1 MARKTRKREV
11 VDEEVDEII
20 TESIERS
27 TKKQWFCNFK
37 IHNEF
42 KLNDVHNTFM
52 QMLLH
57 KDTKM
62 AFVDG
67 PAGSAKSYLAV
78 YAALQMLQKK
88 QINQIVYI
96 RSIVESA
103 SKSIGSLPGEVGDKF
118 HPWALP
124 LIEKLDE
131 LVGSKVGG
139 ELMRDGFIKCMPVN
153 FVRGLTFR
161 DSVVIVD
168 EAQNM
173 SFSEKVTI
181 LTRFGENT
189 KYVVIGDSFQSDIG
203 NKSGF
208 SRIRQSFNDAES
220 EQQGIHN
227 FMFTENEV
235 VRSEILKFIVK
246 KLEGAQTDHAPKP
259 TAHA

>member
-1 MARKTRKREV
+1 MAKRPRKREV
-11 VDEEVDEII
+11 EEDVDEILI
-20 TESIERS
+20 ENIERN
-27 TKKQWFCNFK
+27 TKKQWACNFK
-37 IHNEF
+37 IQNEF
-42 KLNDVHNTFM
+42 KLNDVHNSFM

-103 SKSIGSLPGEVGDKF
+103 SKSIGSLPGEVGEKF

-139 ELMRDGFIKCMPVN
+139 DLMRDGFIKCMPVN

-168 EAQNM
+168 ECQNLTPG
-173 SFSEKVTI
+173 EIIAI
-181 LTRFGENT
+181 LTRFGENS

-203 NKSGF
+203 SKSGF
-208 SRIRQSFNDAES
+208 AKIRHSFDDEES
-220 EQQGIHN
+220 EAQGIHS
-227 FMFTENEV
+227 FIFTENEV

-246 KLEGAQTDHAPKP
+246 KLEGTHAEHAPKQ
-259 TAHA
+259 AVLA

>member
-11 VDEEVDEII
+11 EEVVDEILI
-20 TESIERS
+20 ENIERN
-27 TKKQWFCNFK
+27 TRKQWACNFK
-37 IHNEF
+37 IQNEF
-42 KLNDVHNTFM
+42 KLNDVHNSFM

-62 AFVDG
+62 TFVDG

-103 SKSIGSLPGEVGDKF
+103 SKSIGSLPGEVGEKF

-131 LVGSKVGG
+131 LVGSKIGG
-139 ELMRDGFIKCMPVN
+139 DLIRDGFIKCMPVN

-168 EAQNM
+168 ESQNM
-173 SFSEKVTI
+173 QKSELITI
-181 LTRFGENT
+181 LTRFGENS

-208 SRIRQSFNDAES
+208 AKIRQAFDDEECEAA
-220 EQQGIHN
+220 GIHS
-227 FMFTENEV
+227 FIFGENEV
-235 VRSEILKFIVK
+235 VRSEILKFIVR
-246 KLEGAQTDHAPKP
+246 KLEGVQLDHAPAQA
-259 TAHA
+259 THA